1 MLHDFWLWL
10 QEGLVTE
17 AALSPRRKGR
27 AAERLGIKTKSVQGS
42 CARAGSKTCS
52 AGERYPGQLV
62 ARLKQRALRRATKSR
77 LVPYWGAVVG
87 RQVVSHLD
95 ASAGLSVTVS
105 VTVARVISVAVAAVT
120 AGVALA

>member
-17 AALSPRRKGR
+17 AALSPSRKGR

-52 AGERYPGQLV
+52 AGERHPGQLV

-95 ASAGLSVTVS
+95 ASAGLSVTV
-105 VTVARVISVAVAAVT
+105 ARVISVAVAAVT